1 VGAGS
6 GIYPIRYPRP
16 ISYFSILSALAGRL
30 RRVVGPTLGLAWK
43 NENSAPITPIQPLP
57 SDTAH
62 LTVCNPAAKK
72 GGDEVDVLSLSAARH
87 IY

>member
-57 SDTAH
+57 SDT
-62 LTVCNPAAKK
+62 TCNPAAKK